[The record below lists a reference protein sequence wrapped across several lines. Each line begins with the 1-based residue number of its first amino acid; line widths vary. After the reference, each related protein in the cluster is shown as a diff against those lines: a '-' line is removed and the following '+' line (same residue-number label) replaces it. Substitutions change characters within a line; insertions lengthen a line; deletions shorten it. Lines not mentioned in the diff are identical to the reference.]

1 MTIDIST
8 LQEIQEA
15 LGPKRV
21 KTPQQEV
28 EQFELRDLLQA
39 ANSHGTKKPSLMN
52 IGWTRVVPKYSCHCP
67 VTPEEDR
74 CCE

>member
-1 MTIDIST
+1 MTIDITT
-8 LQEIQEA
+8 LQEIQTA

-39 ANSHGTKKPSLMN
+39 ANSHGTKKPSLMSM
-52 IGWTRVVPKYSCHCP
+52 GWTRVVPKDECRCP
-67 VTPEEDR
+67 IEKKE

>member
-8 LQEIQEA
+8 LQEIQEK

-52 IGWTRVVPKYSCHCP
+52 MGWTRVVPKCSCRCP
-67 VTPEEDR
+67 IEDKE
-74 CCE
+74 CNE